1 MNTYEKLVA
10 LKIKSRDI
18 DTLLAS
24 RNVLR
29 WHRANVA
36 SGAYVE
42 VDGETWLIDPNT
54 GERSSRL
61 PRWRA
66 WAIED
71 AKAVAARYPLEV
83 AETILTLIGIER

>member
-10 LKIKSRDI
+10 LKIKPRDI

-24 RNVLR
+24 RNVLS
-29 WHRANVA
+29 WHHANVA

-42 VDGETWLIDPNT
+42 IDGDTWLIDPYT
-54 GERSSRL
+54 GERRCRI
-61 PRWRA
+61 PDWRA

-71 AKAVAARYPLEV
+71 ANRIASKYPPEV
-83 AETILTLIGIER
+83 AKTILTLIGIER